1 MSRSQKLLEASLNA
15 FPNWADMRA
24 IVYQGPGIVALRD
37 VPPPRLEQPGDAL
50 VRIDLAG
57 ICGTDLHV
65 IAGDFAGIQPGAIIG
80 HEFVGEVI
88 AVGGAVSRFKVGN
101 RVMSSDFT
109 ACGHCRSCDR
119 GDHWECPERAFF
131 GTGTSFGP
139 ALHGAQAEMV
149 RVPHADTT
157 LGLMPKGCS
166 DEAAILLGDNLAT
179 GWAAVERGS
188 LLPGEIVAIIGG
200 GSVGQLAS
208 LSAQAAGAGAVVVIE
223 PSESRRAFAR
233 ANGSLAASPEEA
245 RPLVDTLTDGE
256 GVDLVVE
263 AAGTAVTLTTAFEIV
278 RKRGRII
285 SVGAHAAESWPF
297 PLAKSFANELT
308 LGFAIGDSIRL
319 RPRLLSLITT
329 GALDPTVV
337 VDRRVGFAGA
347 AQAYADLKAQ
357 KVMKAVIDPW
367 V

>member
-1 MSRSQKLLEASLNA
+1 LRKPLEASPSA
-15 FPNWADMRA
+15 FPIWVDMRA
-24 IVYQGPGIVALRD
+24 IVYQGPGVVALRD
-37 VPPPRLEQPGDAL
+37 APPPQLEHPEDAI
-50 VRIDLAG
+50 VRVDLAG

-88 AVGGAVSRFKVGN
+88 AVGSAVTRFKIGN

-109 ACGHCRSCDR
+109 ACGHCTWCDR
-119 GDHWECPERAFF
+119 GDHWECRERAFF
-131 GTGTSFGP
+131 GTGTSFGR
-139 ALHGAQAEMV
+139 ALHGAQAELV

-157 LGLMPKGCS
+157 LALMPKGCS

-223 PSESRRAFAR
+223 PSEARRAFAR
-233 ANGSLAASPEEA
+233 ANGSLAVSPEKA
-245 RPLVDTLTDGE
+245 RSLIDRLTAGE
-256 GVDLVVE
+256 GVDLVIE
-263 AAGTAVTLTTAFEIV
+263 AVGAGAALTAGLEIV
-278 RKRGRII
+278 RKRGRVI
-285 SVGAHAAESWPF
+285 SVGAHATESWPF
-297 PLAKSFANELT
+297 PLAKSFAKELT

-319 RPRLLSLITT
+319 RGRLLSLITT
-329 GALDPTVV
+329 GILDPTVV
-337 VDRRVGFAGA
+337 VDRRIGFAGTS
-347 AQAYADLKAQ
+347 QAYADLKAQ
-357 KVMKAVIDPW
+357 KIMKAVIDPRI
-367 V
+367 

>member
-1 MSRSQKLLEASLNA
+1 
-15 FPNWADMRA
+15 MRA
-24 IVYQGPGIVALRD
+24 IVYEGPGIVALRD
-37 VPPPRLEQPGDAL
+37 VSPPQLEQPGDAL
-50 VRIDLAG
+50 VRVDLAG

-80 HEFVGEVI
+80 HEIVGEVI
-88 AVGGAVSRFKVGN
+88 AVGSAVARFKVGN

-109 ACGHCRSCDR
+109 ACGHCRWCDR
-119 GDHWECPERAFF
+119 GDHWECHERAFF

-139 ALHGAQAEMV
+139 ALHGAQAEIV

-157 LGLMPKGCS
+157 LGLMPRGCS
-166 DEAAILLGDNLAT
+166 DEAAILLSDNLAT
-179 GWAAVERGS
+179 GWAAVERGL

-223 PSESRRAFAR
+223 PSEARRAFAR
-233 ANGSLAASPEEA
+233 AHGSLATSPEQA
-245 RPLVDTLTDGE
+245 RFLVDRLTDGE

-263 AAGTAVTLTTAFEIV
+263 AVGAAATLTAGFELV

-357 KVMKAVIDPW
+357 KVMKAVIDARI
-367 V
+367 